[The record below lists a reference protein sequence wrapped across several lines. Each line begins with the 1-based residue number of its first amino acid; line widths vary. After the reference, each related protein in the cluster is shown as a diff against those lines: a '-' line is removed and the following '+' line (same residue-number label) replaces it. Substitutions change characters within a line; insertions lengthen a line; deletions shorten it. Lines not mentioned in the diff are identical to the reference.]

1 MKNLAIMIIIA
12 ILFAAIGAFTT
23 YTILRNKYKDMLDT
37 YERQLDGELT
47 EAERELQE
55 ANEQLQTLQAELV
68 REKELADSVKADL
81 ADAYYVKVQNLRRKY
96 NMELDSYS
104 RTIARLEQEIK
115 GKGTTT
121 VEVDISDTTKTKIDN
136 ICAEDMPPIKYTYTL
151 SQGDTK
157 RFHLTDPD
165 ICEEGDENLTVNQ
178 TFSMQMVIQQQ
189 EDGFLKTQQ
198 VWLNEI
204 DPSTKEVIGEAVLDL
219 DACDFKY
226 RAKPPELPVE
236 PLDWRLMWF
245 NVLNPNILVSYDTEK
260 CPGVGLELLRIWR
273 FGANVRYNHDF
284 DDSDDSRLSS
294 GLVYHIGWDEV
305 ETNIGVGGSVS
316 TPISDMGG
324 TWIGTVEVTFDMLK

>member
-1 MKNLAIMIIIA
+1 MKNLVTIIIVA

-23 YTILRNKYKDMLDT
+23 YVVLRNKYKDTLET
-37 YERQLDGELT
+37 YERQLKGELT
-47 EAERELQE
+47 DAEQELQE
-55 ANEQLQTLQAELV
+55 ANEQLQTLRAELI
-68 REKELADSVKADL
+68 REKELADLAKADL
-81 ADAYYVKVQNLRRKY
+81 ADDYYKKVQNLRRKY

-104 RTIARLEQEIK
+104 RTIARLEQEIE
-115 GKGTTT
+115 GMGETT
-121 VEVDISDTTKTKIDN
+121 VEVDSSDTTKTKID

-151 SQGDTK
+151 PQGDIK

-165 ICEEGDENLTVNQ
+165 ICEKGDENLTINQ

-204 DPSTKEVIGEAVLDL
+204 DPITKEVIAEAELDL

-245 NVLNPNILVSYDTEK
+245 NFLNPNILVSYDTEK

-273 FGANVRYNHDF
+273 LGANVRYNHDV

-294 GLVYHIGWDEV
+294 GLVYHIGWGAV
-305 ETNIGVGGSVS
+305 ETNVGVGGSVS

-324 TWIGTVEVTFDMLK
+324 KWIGTVEVTFDMLK